1 MLAGLE
7 AEGAVA
13 SFDLNIKQRSN
24 MNASATPATAES
36 TKWVTAKDL
45 RVLVVDND
53 SGVLDSIAEAIEDRF
68 KVLTALS
75 GPEALKI
82 IEAENPEIVLSAQR
96 MTPMTG
102 LELLEKV
109 AALRPQTRRLLYTEN
124 SDIETV
130 IEGLNRNILHR
141 YMTKPWAMEK
151 LRVMLDEAGKLYL
164 QDLDRFEIVSQS
176 IMRLRNKL
184 LEHRVYGM
192 LTNMKALQIFVEYHC
207 YPVWDFMSL
216 LKCLQNKLTC
226 TEVPWQTPENMQAAR
241 MINEIVVAEETDV
254 RRDGHGHASHYEM
267 YVEAMEEIGA
277 NTDTLCRFVDLIAEG
292 MPWPQAMKRAEV
304 PAPAA
309 EFMSHTLEM
318 CQDHPAY
325 EVAAFFLFGRE
336 NLIPDMFRK
345 IVEGLAETEN
355 VSIDAFRY
363 YLDRHIG
370 IDEDE
375 HGPASVRMMKSLCGN
390 DDMRWRLVKRAA
402 EESLMARI
410 KLWDGIAEAIEAA
423 QKPLIEMSRHQ
434 DRTTARQWRA
444 A

>member
-1 MLAGLE
+1 M
-7 AEGAVA
+7 
-13 SFDLNIKQRSN
+13 
-24 MNASATPATAES
+24 SATTSHKTTES

-45 RVLVVDND
+45 RVLVVDDD
-53 SGVLDSIAEAIEDRF
+53 SGVLESIAEAIEDRY
-68 KVLTALS
+68 KVLTASS

-82 IEAENPEIVLSAQR
+82 IEVERPEIVLSDQR
-96 MTPMTG
+96 MSPMTG

-109 AALRPQTRRLLYTEN
+109 ASIRPNTRRLLYTGYA
-124 SDIETV
+124 DIETV
-130 IEGLNRNILHR
+130 IEGLNRDILQR
-141 YMTKPWAMEK
+141 YLTKPWAMEK
-151 LRVMLDEAGKLYL
+151 LHGMLDEAAKLYL
-164 QDLDRFEIVSQS
+164 QDLDRFEIVSQN
-176 IMRLRNKL
+176 ITKLRNKL
-184 LEHRVYGM
+184 LSHRVYGM
-192 LTNMKALQIFVEYHC
+192 LTNIRALQIFTEYHC

-226 TEVPWQTPENMQAAR
+226 TDIPWQTPENMQAAR

-254 RRDGHGHASHYEM
+254 RQDGHGHASHYEL

-277 NTDTLCRFVDLIAEG
+277 NTDTLCRFADLIAEG
-292 MPWPQAMKRAEV
+292 MPYQQAMKRAEV

-345 IVEGLAETEN
+345 IVEGLADSAG
-355 VSIDAFRY
+355 VSINAFRY

-370 IDEDE
+370 IDEEE
-375 HGPASVRMMKSLCGN
+375 HGPASVRMMKSLCG
-390 DDMRWRLVKRAA
+390 DSDMRWRLVKRAA

-410 KLWDGIAEAIEAA
+410 KLWDGIADAIEAE
-423 QKPLIEMSRHQ
+423 Q
-434 DRTTARQWRA
+434 
-444 A
+444 

>member
-1 MLAGLE
+1 M
-7 AEGAVA
+7 
-13 SFDLNIKQRSN
+13 
-24 MNASATPATAES
+24 SAITTHATVGS
-36 TKWVTAKDL
+36 TKWVTEKDL
-45 RVLVVDND
+45 RVLVVDDD
-53 SGVLDSIAEAIEDRF
+53 SGVLESIAEAIEDRF
-68 KVLTALS
+68 KVLTASS

-82 IEAENPEIVLSAQR
+82 IEAEHPEIVLSDQR
-96 MTPMTG
+96 MSPMSG

-109 AALRPQTRRLLYTEN
+109 ASLSPNTRRLLYTGYA
-124 SDIETV
+124 DIETV
-130 IEGLNRNILHR
+130 IEGLNRDILQR
-141 YMTKPWAMEK
+141 YLTKPWAVEK
-151 LRVMLDEAGKLYL
+151 LHGMLDEAGKLYL
-164 QDLDRFEIVSQS
+164 KDLDRFELVSQS
-176 IMRLRNKL
+176 ITRLRNKL
-184 LEHRVYGM
+184 LAHRVYGM
-192 LTNMKALQIFVEYHC
+192 LTNIKALQIFVEYHC

-226 TEVPWQTPENMQAAR
+226 TKIPWQTPENMQAAR

-254 RRDGHGHASHYEM
+254 RQGGHGHASHYEL

-277 NTDTLCRFVDLIAEG
+277 NTDTLCRFADLIAEG

-304 PAPAA
+304 PIPAA

-355 VSIDAFRY
+355 ISIDAFRY

-370 IDEDE
+370 IDEEE
-375 HGPASVRMMKSLCGN
+375 HGPASVRMMKSLCGDN
-390 DDMRWRLVKRAA
+390 DMRWRLVKRAA

-410 KLWDGIAEAIEAA
+410 KLWDGIAEAIEAT
-423 QKPLIEMSRHQ
+423 Q
-434 DRTTARQWRA
+434 
-444 A
+444 